1 MQNLRGFVWKDE
13 WWSDMEG
20 GLRSEGWVEFG
31 EGHDFLEVCGG
42 GRSRYGG
49 AGADHCTHSKS
60 VPRGS
65 SEKIDEP
72 LGTRGF
78 SLLTDFQTAQEAR
91 CLSLPTNRT

>member
-31 EGHDFLEVCGG
+31 EGHDLFEVCGG

-49 AGADHCTHSKS
+49 AGADHY
-60 VPRGS
+60 
-65 SEKIDEP
+65 D
-72 LGTRGF
+72 
-78 SLLTDFQTAQEAR
+78 
-91 CLSLPTNRT
+91 